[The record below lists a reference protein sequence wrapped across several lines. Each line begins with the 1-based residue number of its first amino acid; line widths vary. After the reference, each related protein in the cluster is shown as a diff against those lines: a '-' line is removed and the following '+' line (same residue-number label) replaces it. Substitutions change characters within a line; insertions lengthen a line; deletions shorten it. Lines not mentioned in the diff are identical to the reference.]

1 MNQARELLS
10 LNIKSYRRKLGIT
23 QEKLAELTGLSAQ
36 TIHDIEGRRTWISDS
51 TLQKL
56 SDVLKV
62 DMYKLLYPQL
72 ETAGAEQRAG
82 LPALIAN
89 LRQSIQAD
97 VDRRLDQFFMEAT
110 GEH

>member
-23 QEKLAELTGLSAQ
+23 QEKLAELTGLSVQ

-56 SDVLKV
+56 SEALKI
-62 DMYKLLYPQL
+62 DIYKLLYPPF
-72 ETAGAEQRAG
+72 ETVGAGERAG
-82 LPALIAN
+82 LPALITN

-97 VDRRLDQFFMEAT
+97 VDRRLDQFFAEAT